1 MSLTVTLRY
10 AMHDEDHV
18 VAICFKW
25 NDALNSAVRKISYA
39 RYSKTLKAWHTTL
52 RPGVLEEIS
61 VAFRGIATV
70 VIPEGELQLL
80 NLKIKR
86 SGAVV
91 PEIYRDLLIRRRYSA
106 STVTNYCSQLEL
118 FMAYFDKPLDLLND
132 DDINRYMQHLVT
144 EKKVSSSTQNVAI
157 NAIKFYYEKVKGG
170 SQKFYALDRPV
181 VEVKLPSILS
191 EKEVV
196 ALFEACTNK
205 KHRLMLQLIYAAG
218 LRRSELLNLK
228 VGDLDRSRGL
238 LIIRAA
244 KGKKDRVTLLSERI
258 VVMLDEYQAKHP
270 PQYWLFE
277 QRDGKQYA
285 ESTLQKIFARALQQ
299 SGITKPATL
308 HTLRHSFAT
317 HLLEGGTD
325 LRYIQALLG
334 HNSSKTTERYTHVTK
349 KGLDNIR
356 SPFDNLEL

>member
-91 PEIYRDLLIRRRYSA
+91 PEIYHDLLIRRRYSA

-157 NAIKFYYEKVKGG
+157 NAIKF
-170 SQKFYALDRPV
+170 
-181 VEVKLPSILS
+181 
-191 EKEVV
+191 
-196 ALFEACTNK
+196 
-205 KHRLMLQLIYAAG
+205 
-218 LRRSELLNLK
+218 
-228 VGDLDRSRGL
+228 
-238 LIIRAA
+238 
-244 KGKKDRVTLLSERI
+244 
-258 VVMLDEYQAKHP
+258 
-270 PQYWLFE
+270 
-277 QRDGKQYA
+277 
-285 ESTLQKIFARALQQ
+285 
-299 SGITKPATL
+299 
-308 HTLRHSFAT
+308 
-317 HLLEGGTD
+317 
-325 LRYIQALLG
+325 
-334 HNSSKTTERYTHVTK
+334 
-349 KGLDNIR
+349 
-356 SPFDNLEL
+356 